1 MKRALQDII
10 HDPRRLAA
18 VRRVALADAAA
29 ETAFDRL
36 SSLATRILRVPVAL
50 VTLVEED
57 RQVLKGCVGLP
68 EPYATSRETPLSHSF
83 CQHTLGMREP
93 LVVEDARLDPRVSDN
108 LAIPELS
115 VIAYAGIPLVTS
127 QGHAL
132 GAFCAIDNG
141 PRRWSQEEIGILHDL
156 AASAVTEIELREAAY
171 EIEQEQRRRSSL
183 LESTDEGIFGMDGE
197 GRCTFLNRAGAEMLG
212 HAPAEVM
219 GARMHALIHH
229 TRADGTPYPSH
240 DCPVTQTL
248 RTGRAVRIEEDTLW
262 RKDGTPLPVSYSSFP
277 VREGDEVTGAVV
289 TFIDITQRM
298 RTEAELRLRERAI
311 EA

>member
-1 MKRALQDII
+1 MTHTLQEIL

-36 SSLATRILRVPVAL
+36 SSLVTRILRVPVAL

-57 RQVLKGCVGLP
+57 RQLLKGCVGLP
-68 EPYATSRETPLSHSF
+68 EPWASARETPLSHSF
-83 CQHTLGMREP
+83 CQYTLGMREA
-93 LVVEDARLDPRVSDN
+93 LVVEDARLDPRVADN
-108 LAIPELS
+108 LAIPALS
-115 VIAYAGIPLVTS
+115 VIAYAGIPLITS

-132 GAFCAIDNG
+132 GALCAIDNR
-141 PRRWSQEEIGILHDL
+141 PRSWSQEEIGILRDL

-212 HAPAEVM
+212 YTPREVL
-219 GARMHALIHH
+219 GARMHPLIHH
-229 TRADGTPYPSH
+229 TRADGTPYPPH
-240 DCPVTQTL
+240 HCPVTRTL
-248 RTGRAVRIEEDTLW
+248 RTGRAVRI
-262 RKDGTPLPVSYSSFP
+262 
-277 VREGDEVTGAVV
+277 DE
-289 TFIDITQRM
+289 
-298 RTEAELRLRERAI
+298 
-311 EA
+311 